1 MRRRIRRLALAFL
14 VAYGVLFVQLNL
26 LQAGP
31 RRDVLVSDERND
43 RGRIR
48 DFDRARGDIVT
59 ADGVVVARSVATVE
73 GRFDHRRDYP
83 LGELFAHVTGYSS
96 FAYGSAGLEREQYE
110 VLVGRTPLQ
119 EARALTDGVDSEPA
133 PGDVAITL
141 HSGIQQVAAQALG
154 DREGSVVAIDVATGA
169 ILALWSWPS
178 FDPNEVVVDD
188 PAAARRFLETLDADP
203 AKPLLANSYQERYMP
218 GSAFKVITTAIG
230 LDENAISL
238 GSSWPDTDSWV
249 PPQATRPIGN
259 YRGSVCGGDLTEV
272 FRRSCNVPFA
282 QLAVELGAETMLA
295 GTAAW
300 GFEDRVP
307 IDLPRPAA
315 STFAPEIDYDQNLP
329 LLALNGFGQG
339 EVQMTPLHMAMVA
352 ATVANG
358 GAMMTPYVVEATL
371 DHRGR
376 VLERTEPSVWKR
388 PIRPGT
394 AAVLTELMIRVARDG
409 TARCCLTLTGGVQ
422 AAAKT
427 GTAQLNPEG
436 EPERSHAWIT
446 TFAPAQAPR
455 VAVAVVLKGTTAEIS
470 AGTGGTLAGP
480 VAAQVLDAALEATA
494 G

>member
-14 VAYGVLFVQLNL
+14 VAYGILFVQLNL

-31 RRDVLVSDERND
+31 QREVLLADERND
-43 RGRIR
+43 RGRLR
-48 DFDRARGDIVT
+48 DFDRERGEIVT
-59 ADGVVVARSVATVE
+59 ADGVVIARSVPTPD
-73 GRFDHRRDYP
+73 GRFAYRREYP
-83 LGELFAHVTGYSS
+83 LGETFAHLTGYSS
-96 FAYGSAGLEREQYE
+96 FVYGSTGLEREQYD
-110 VLVGRTPLQ
+110 VLAGRTALQ
-119 EARALTDGVDSEPA
+119 QARALTDGLDDDATAGSVR
-133 PGDVAITL
+133 VTL
-141 HSGIQQVAAQALG
+141 HSDVQRVAAEALG
-154 DREGSVVAIDVATGA
+154 DREGSVVAIDVVTGA
-169 ILALWSWPS
+169 VLGLWSWPA
-178 FDPNEVVVDD
+178 FDPNTVVVEDTATARAVLEALDD
-188 PAAARRFLETLDADP
+188 DP

-218 GSAFKVITTAIG
+218 GSAFKVITTGIG
-230 LDENAISL
+230 LEAGAISL
-238 GSSWPDTDSWV
+238 GSTWPAVDSWV

-300 GFEDRVP
+300 GFEEAVP
-307 IDLPRPAA
+307 LDLPRPAA
-315 STFAPEIDYDQNLP
+315 STFAPDVDYDTNLP

-339 EVQMTPLHMAMVA
+339 EVQMTPLHMALVA
-352 ATVANG
+352 AAVANG
-358 GAMMTPYVVEATL
+358 GAMMQPYVVDATL

-376 VLERTEPSVWKR
+376 VLDRHEPRIWKR

-394 AAVLTELMIRVARDG
+394 AAVLTELMTRVARDG
-409 TARCCLTLTGGVQ
+409 TARCCLALTGGVQ

-436 EPERSHAWIT
+436 ESERSHAWIT
-446 TFAPAQAPR
+446 TFAPAEAPR

-480 VAAQVLDAALEATA
+480 VAARVLDAALGATT